1 MYACSIKILTFFNI
15 NTRNF
20 KLFSF
25 AYLSCDIVTKDIE
38 NFRPSGLLA
47 PKTFKNYLVFQTF
60 DFERTWWRLFQKR
73 VVRTKYDIYV
83 YIKFSSTSICRYTS
97 LVYWLFVVDRVGDR
111 HRKWRHRKW
120 QEMTSP
126 EVMNRKWKW
135 DKISRAFPPYFPRFF
150 LTRFLSRFFRNLSR
164 FYVRTMEL
172 WIQPV
177 SGHYSAITLYVK
189 PFFESM
195 TNYGSYRNTCRNR

>member
-97 LVYWLFVVDRVGDR
+97 VVYWLFVGDRVGDR
-111 HRKWRHRKW
+111 HRKW
-120 QEMTSP
+120 Q
-126 EVMNRKWKW
+126 W
-135 DKISRAFPPYFPRFF
+135 DNFPRLSPVFPAFF
-150 LTRFLSRFFRNLSR
+150 SHEVFVAFFP
-164 FYVRTMEL
+164 EL
-172 WIQPV
+172 ISILCTDNGIVNPTC
-177 SGHYSAITLYVK
+177 I
-189 PFFESM
+189 
-195 TNYGSYRNTCRNR
+195 GSL

>member
-25 AYLSCDIVTKDIE
+25 AYMSCDIVTKDIE

-97 LVYWLFVVDRVGDR
+97 VVYWLFVGDRVGER

-135 DKISRAFPPYFPRFF
+135 DNFPRFSPVF
-150 LTRFLSRFFRNLSR
+150 PALFSHKVFVAFFP
-164 FYVRTMEL
+164 EL
-172 WIQPV
+172 ISILCTDNGIVNPTC
-177 SGHYSAITLYVK
+177 I
-189 PFFESM
+189 
-195 TNYGSYRNTCRNR
+195 GSL